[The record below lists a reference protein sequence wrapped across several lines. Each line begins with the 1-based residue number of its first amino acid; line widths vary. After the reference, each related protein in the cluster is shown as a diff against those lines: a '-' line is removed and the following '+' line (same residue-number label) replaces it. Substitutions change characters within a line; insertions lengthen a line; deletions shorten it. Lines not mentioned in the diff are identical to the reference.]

1 MPKISVI
8 IPVYNCEH
16 YLDETL
22 SSVLSSSLTDIEVII
37 VDDGSLDNSYNKCLT
52 WANKDARIKLIK
64 QTNKGV
70 VIARNNA
77 IQFAQSNYIFP
88 LDADDKIHPYCLE
101 KLLAIIETNHYDVIY
116 SQVEFFG
123 TKTGIFKLPKAI
135 PEEMIQRNVVVC
147 SALYKKSDWQK
158 YCGYDIAC
166 HNGYEDWEFWLN
178 FIADNKNFYRINETL
193 FFYRIRS
200 NSRNNMIN
208 ENEYQYIYTY
218 IKQKHQKLYNAYY
231 KKVKAINFLNKLFKI
246 LKSPIT
252 LFLNKPQKKKWKSF
266 KIPYR
271 LIKK

>member
-52 WANKDARIKLIK
+52 WANKDVRIKLIK
-64 QTNKGV
+64 QANKGV

-77 IQFAQSNYIFP
+77 IQIAQSEYIFP

-101 KLLAIIETNHYDVIY
+101 KLLAIIEANHYDVIY

-123 TKTGIFKLPKAI
+123 KKTGIFKLPKAI

-166 HNGYEDWEFWLN
+166 HKGYEDWEFWLN

-208 ENEYQYIYTY
+208 ESEYQYIYTY
-218 IKQKHQKLYNAYY
+218 IKQKHQNLYNTYY
-231 KKVKAINFLNKLFKI
+231 KKVRVINFLNKLFKI

-252 LFLNKPQKKKWKSF
+252 LFLNKPQKKKWKNF
-266 KIPYR
+266 RIPYR

>member
-1 MPKISVI
+1 MAKISVI
-8 IPVYNCEH
+8 IPVYNCED

-22 SSVLSSSLTDIEVII
+22 SSVLSSSLTDIEIII
-37 VDDGSLDNSYNKCLT
+37 VDDGSLDASYNKCLN
-52 WANKDARIKLIK
+52 WANKDSRIKLIK

-77 IQFAQSNYIFP
+77 IQIAQAEYIFP
-88 LDADDKIHPYCLE
+88 LDADDKIHPNCLE
-101 KLLAIIETNHYDVIY
+101 KLLTIIETNDYDVIY

-123 TKTGIFKLPKAI
+123 AKTGIFKLPKAI

-158 YCGYDIAC
+158 YRGYDLAC
-166 HNGYEDWEFWLN
+166 HKGYEDWEFWLN
-178 FIADNKNFYRINETL
+178 FFADNKKFYRVDESL

-200 NSRNNMIN
+200 NSRNNIIN
-208 ENEYQYIYTY
+208 QNDYHYIYTY
-218 IKQKHQKLYNAYY
+218 IRQKHQTLYAKYY
-231 KKVKAINFLNKLFKI
+231 KKVKIINSINKLFKI

-252 LFLNKPQKKKWKSF
+252 FFLSKSQKKKWKNF

-271 LIKK
+271 IITK